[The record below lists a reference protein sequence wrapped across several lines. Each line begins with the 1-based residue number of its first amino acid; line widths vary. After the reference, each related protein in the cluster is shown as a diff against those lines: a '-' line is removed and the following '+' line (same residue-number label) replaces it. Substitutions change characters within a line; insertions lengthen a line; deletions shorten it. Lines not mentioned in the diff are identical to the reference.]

1 MLSPQEL
8 ARSWSPI
15 TWHVIGDLIWSNWSS
30 SWSPLLS
37 VTSRACKS
45 DHHHFDDWWLINHGT
60 IMIKD
65 LNHEYH
71 WSWSSYHCDP
81 HQRIPRS
88 QVSCEHEVR
97 SIELKAVF
105 PSTASV
111 HHVLDHSDHDAGD
124 GHESSP
130 GGWLVIGN
138 WLWMIEDIQLKDL
151 CRKKGT
157 NETLFHPWKE
167 IFFFK
172 RHVGCCVFP

>member
-15 TWHVIGDLIWSNWSS
+15 TWHVIGDLIKLIIIVIDIVISHIKSMQI
-30 SWSPLLS
+30 WSPS
-37 VTSRACKS
+37 FR
-45 DHHHFDDWWLINHGT
+45 WLMINHGT
-60 IMIKD
+60 IMIND
-65 LNHEYH
+65 H
-71 WSWSSYHCDP
+71 WSWSAYHCDP

-88 QVSCEHEVR
+88 QVSGEHEVR

-130 GGWLVIGN
+130 GLVIGN
-138 WLWMIEDIQLKDL
+138 WLLMIRDIQLKDL